1 VLYLFLLHTM
11 RDEMVV
17 AVVVV
22 FSVCESGQTII
33 LEILKVVG
41 CLKINK
47 FSTRAAILLN
57 FMTALRKEIS
67 ATGDNIHHLECT
79 RTTRTRLAR
88 EIGRK

>member
-1 VLYLFLLHTM
+1 M

-41 CLKINK
+41 YLKINK
-47 FSTRAAILLN
+47 FSTRAANSISSLISLP
-57 FMTALRKEIS
+57 KDIS
-67 ATGDNIHHLECT
+67 ATGDNIRRLECT
-79 RTTRTRLAR
+79 GTTRTRLAR